1 MTPKRDIQT
10 IVFDLGAVLI
20 DWNPVYMYKKMFAE
34 PQEMD
39 YFLKNICTKEW
50 NEKQDA
56 GRSLYVATQELVQ
69 KHPEYETYIRAF
81 YGRWTEMLGGPIEG
95 TVNILEEIYQS
106 KKYKLLALTNWSGE
120 TFPFARCRFH
130 FLNYFEDIF
139 VSGIL
144 KTKKPDSAIFS
155 ILINRSG
162 IAPNKSL
169 FIDDSGANIEMA
181 AEMGFHTIKF
191 MNPELLRKGLK
202 DLGIL
207 EEK

>member
-1 MTPKRDIQT
+1 MAQKRDIKT
-10 IVFDLGAVLI
+10 IIFDLGAVLI
-20 DWNPVYMYKKMFAE
+20 DWNPVYLYQKIFAD
-34 PQEMD
+34 PAEMD

-56 GRSLYVATQELVQ
+56 GRSLYVATMELVN
-69 KHPEYETYIRAF
+69 KHPKYEPQIRAF
-81 YGRWTEMLGGPIEG
+81 YGRWTEMLGGAIEG
-95 TVNILEEIYQS
+95 TVNILEDVYQA
-106 KKYKLLALTNWSGE
+106 KQHKLLALTNWSGE

-130 FLNYFEDIF
+130 FLDYFEDIF

-162 IAPNKSL
+162 IAPNKTL

-181 AEMGFHTIKF
+181 AEMGFHTIQF
-191 MNPELLRKGLK
+191 MNPEQLRGTLQ
-202 DLGIL
+202 DFGII